1 MSTAFF
7 SKLGLESRAQNPAE
21 PAWLATHR
29 NEAASRLIE
38 EGLPNS
44 KTEAW
49 RFTTLRSLLEV
60 EFAVATGSGE
70 DTAARDQDNVKWAED
85 FLGPDE
91 STRLFLVN
99 GRLLAPAGLPN
110 DVHVQSLAKILSN
123 KPDALKPYLAS
134 HAHAQYFGALNAA
147 LFVDGVGVHVN
158 ENAKLEKPLQIVH
171 ISDPGSEP
179 TSSYPRMVIVAE
191 PNSEV
196 SLIETYLARP
206 GAMDLC
212 TAVTELALKDGA
224 HVDHLRIIEGN
235 DTSTH
240 IGTLAVHQ
248 ERNSQYTSRSV
259 VMGGKLSR
267 LEIDARIAGPGAD
280 CRLDGVYHAVGNEH
294 VAHHTLITHEDS
306 NGSSVEEY
314 RGLVDDRAHAVFDG
328 IIVVKPGTK
337 NTSAHQQNHNLLLSE
352 GATINTKPHLEID
365 SDDLTA
371 SHGATIGALD
381 PAQLFFLRARG
392 IGEDE
397 ARAILT
403 VSFVRSILDRIE
415 CDGVRNRL
423 VARVLSRLPYATQD
437 VSELDL

>member
-1 MSTAFF
+1 MSIAFF
-7 SKLGLESRAQNPAE
+7 SSLGLSERPQNPAE
-21 PAWLATHR
+21 PAWLSSVRT
-29 NEAASRLIE
+29 EAISRLLE

-49 RFTTLRSLLEV
+49 RFTTLRSLLDV
-60 EFAVATGSGE
+60 SFAVANSS
-70 DTAARDQDNVKWAED
+70 DQVAASRDQENVKWAEE
-85 FLGPDE
+85 FLGEDV
-91 STRLFLVN
+91 STRIFLVN
-99 GRLLAPAGLPN
+99 GRLLAPTAMPN
-110 DVHVQSLAKILSN
+110 EVHVESLAKILTD
-123 KPDALKPYLAS
+123 KPDALKPYLAR
-134 HAHAQYFGALNAA
+134 HAHAQHFGALNAA
-147 LFVDGVGVHVN
+147 LFVDGVGVHFKKDS
-158 ENAKLEKPLQIVH
+158 KLDKPVQIIH

-179 TSSYPRMVIVAE
+179 TSSYPRLVVVAE
-191 PNSEV
+191 ANSEV

-212 TAVTELALKDGA
+212 TAVTEITLKDGA
-224 HVDHLRIIEGN
+224 HVDHLRTIEGN

-248 ERNSQYTSRSV
+248 ERNSQYTSNSV

-267 LEIDARIAGPGAD
+267 LEIDAHIAGPGAS
-280 CRLDGVYHAVGNEH
+280 CRLDGVYHAVGSEH

-306 NGSSVEEY
+306 SGTSIEEY

-352 GATINTKPHLEID
+352 SATINSKPHLEID

-371 SHGATIGALD
+371 SHGATIGSLD

-397 ARAILT
+397 ARTMLT
-403 VSFVRSILDRIE
+403 ISFVRSILDRIE
-415 CDGVRNRL
+415 CDGVRKRL
-423 VARVLSRLPYATQD
+423 VARVLARLPYATD
-437 VSELDL
+437 DMAELAQ

>member
-49 RFTTLRSLLEV
+49 RFTTLRSLLQV
-60 EFAVATGSGE
+60 EFAVATSA
-70 DTAARDQDNVKWAED
+70 DDARDKENVKWAED

-99 GRLLAPAGLPN
+99 GRLLNPAGMP
-110 DVHVQSLAKILSN
+110 DEVHVQSLAKILSE
-123 KPDALKPYLAS
+123 KPDAIKPYLAR
-134 HAHAQYFGALNAA
+134 HAHAKHFGALNAA
-147 LFVDGVGVHVN
+147 LFVDGVGVHIN
-158 ENAKLEKPLQIVH
+158 QGAKLEKPLQIVH

-179 TSSYPRMVIVAE
+179 TSSYPRLVVVAE
-191 PNSEV
+191 ANSEV
-196 SLIETYLARP
+196 SLIESYLARP

-212 TAVTELALKDGA
+212 TAVTELSLKDGA
-224 HVDHLRIIEGN
+224 HVDHLRTIEGN

-280 CRLDGVYHAVGNEH
+280 CRLDGIYHAVGNEH

-314 RGLVDDRAHAVFDG
+314 RGLVDDTAHAVFDG

-403 VSFVRSILDRIE
+403 MSFVRSILDRIE
-415 CDGVRNRL
+415 CEGVRNRL
-423 VARVLSRLPYATQD
+423 VARVLSRLPFATQD
-437 VSELDL
+437 MGELAL